1 VKIVLELLLSPRYA
15 AQPAVKQKLP
25 PFVSV
30 PPITL
35 EASNQYYQNTP
46 TYFRAGYIATSPGAP
61 LMIWFA
67 LPCYFNL
74 GDALAKILVIDDESG
89 IRNLL
94 DMLLR
99 LKGMELFRRE
109 GPMSLFLI

>member
-1 VKIVLELLLSPRYA
+1 
-15 AQPAVKQKLP
+15 
-25 PFVSV
+25 
-30 PPITL
+30 
-35 EASNQYYQNTP
+35 
-46 TYFRAGYIATSPGAP
+46 
-61 LMIWFA
+61 
-67 LPCYFNL
+67 
-74 GDALAKILVIDDESG
+74 LAKILVIDDESG